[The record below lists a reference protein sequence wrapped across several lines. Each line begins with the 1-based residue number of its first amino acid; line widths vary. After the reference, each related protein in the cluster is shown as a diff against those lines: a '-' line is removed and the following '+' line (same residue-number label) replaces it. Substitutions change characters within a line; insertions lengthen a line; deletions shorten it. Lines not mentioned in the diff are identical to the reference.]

1 MKYILYTFI
10 KPDRDFYTWGI
21 HCKKEDQQ
29 QNTQNRS
36 KKKSCAWLSWK
47 DIMRKK
53 WVPQSLRKKK
63 PRYQQRFDSPENILY
78 KCLAQNVK
86 QRKSIDD
93 IIVSRITKGLM

>member
-1 MKYILYTFI
+1 MKYILYIFI

-63 PRYQQRFDSPENILY
+63 KQDISRDLTLLKIYSI
-78 KCLAQNVK
+78 NV
-86 QRKSIDD
+86 
-93 IIVSRITKGLM
+93 